1 MPRDYY
7 ETLGVE
13 RGASQGEI
21 KSAFRKLAQQYHPD
35 KNPDDP
41 DAEALFKEVGEA
53 YQTLSDPKMRAQY
66 DRFGHAGMQGGG
78 RYSAGSTSDIMDM
91 FAQMFGDFGDMMNM
105 GGVRERRGADLRVQ
119 VKMTLEEAYEGK
131 TFLIEAQ
138 RLERCGTCSGNGMK
152 PGTQPVSC
160 PQCGGRGKI
169 VFQQGFFSVQQTCP
183 RCSGRGSVVENPC
196 ADCRGEGRV
205 RAASKTR
212 VTAPPGVSDGQTVRV
227 NGEGHAGL
235 RGAPSGNLLAD
246 VRVQPHPRFERQG
259 PNLFA
264 EERVTMSEAALGADI
279 QVRLIDGS
287 EETVRIAPGTQS
299 GHVATLRGK
308 GMPRLQRSGRGD
320 LKLLFAVET
329 PTKLTEKEKALMRE
343 FADLRSEKSF
353 RNKGADN
360 LKQEA
365 KPKRS
370 FFKEIKDIF
379 TGEQK
384 DE

>member
-21 KSAFRKLAQQYHPD
+21 KTAFRKLAQRYHPD
-35 KNPDDP
+35 KNPGDP
-41 DAEALFKEVGEA
+41 DAEAAFKEVGEA

-78 RYSAGSTSDIMDM
+78 RYSAGSTSDIMDL
-91 FAQMFGDFGDMMNM
+91 FAQMFGDFGDIMNM
-105 GGVRERRGADLRVQ
+105 GGVRERRGADLRVR
-119 VKMTLEEAYEGK
+119 VKMTLEEAYQGK
-131 TFLIEAQ
+131 TFRIEAQ
-138 RLERCGTCSGNGMK
+138 RLEQCGTCSGNGMK
-152 PGTQPVSC
+152 PGTKPVSC

-183 RCSGRGSVVENPC
+183 RCAGRGSVVENPC

-205 RAASKTR
+205 KTTAKMR

-227 NGEGHAGL
+227 NGEGHAGQ
-235 RGAPSGNLLAD
+235 RGAPPGNLLAD
-246 VRVQPHPRFERQG
+246 VHVQPHRRFERQG
-259 PNLFA
+259 PHLYA
-264 EERVTMSEAALGADI
+264 EERVSMSEAALGADI
-279 QVRLIDGS
+279 TIRLINGS
-287 EETVRIAPGTQS
+287 EETIRIAPGTQS
-299 GHVATLRGK
+299 GHVQTLRGK

-320 LKLLFAVET
+320 LKLLLAVET
-329 PTKLTEKEKALMRE
+329 PTKLTEKEKELMRD
-343 FADLRSEKSF
+343 FAALRSEKI
-353 RNKGADN
+353 RRAEAADN
-360 LKQEA
+360 PKREA

-370 FFKEIKDIF
+370 FFKDLKDLL